1 MVIKTYLKTL
11 WRMFEKHVTRLL
23 SLIFMVLVSVGFVS
37 GIGSSTDKINY
48 SMTDYYKA
56 QTVSDF
62 IIKSKAE
69 NGFTDEDT
77 ERIKKLFD
85 GATVNTGNSLD
96 IKVGE
101 KRSVRYYFL
110 DFDEWTV
117 NVPDVLEGGVDD
129 PNLRIYAERADN
141 VIKGASVG
149 DKITLDFK
157 DILVKLSEQNGTE
170 LDANTLAMLSR
181 LTPVEVTV
189 GGIVQSPLTFANDGE
204 PSYNND
210 VENMP
215 DTTTGT
221 EDMDCLENVF
231 YISRTLIPTLKSVVP
246 QLPDAMDRP
255 FIGIGDIYVAL
266 EDRGQFSAFGWR
278 YKNVIEKGEAEI
290 AAALG
295 DVEVITLYDNYS
307 FKSLKSYSDKVA
319 GIGYILMAVFLLVTA
334 LVVLST
340 MTRLL
345 EEERSQIACLRTLG
359 YSSTDIISKYLLFA
373 LIATGIGGAGAY
385 FVGLGLA
392 HLIYYVFNYSFY
404 MPPVSAH
411 VAVVFYIISF
421 TLIVAATLVATVI
434 SGYKLTGER
443 PATLLRPKPPRA
455 GKKVILE
462 RIGVIWNRLSF
473 KYKSTMR
480 NVLRYKS
487 RFIMTVFS
495 VAVSTALVMAG
506 LGLLDMC
513 LFQDFGSAAIIG
525 IAAVIVVFAGLL
537 TAIVIYTLTNINI
550 SERNREIATLMVLGY
565 YDREVTGY
573 IYREVFI
580 NSAIGIVFGYPLSAF
595 LIFMVFR
602 TMGFGAIGGI
612 SWFMW
617 LIAPVV
623 VMLFTGL
630 VALILR
636 RKIIKINMNE
646 SLKAIE

>member
-602 TMGFGAIGGI
+602 TMGFGTIGGI

>member
-1 MVIKTYLKTL
+1 MIKTYLKTL

-117 NVPDVLEGGVDD
+117 NVPDVMEGGVDD

-141 VIKGASVG
+141 VIKGTSVG
-149 DKITLDFK
+149 DKLTLDFK

-170 LDANTLAMLSR
+170 LDANTLSLLSR

-189 GGIVQSPLTFANDGE
+189 GGIVQSPLTFANYGE

-319 GIGYILMAVFLLVTA
+319 GIGYILMVVFLLVTA

-595 LIFMVFR
+595 LIYMVFR
-602 TMGFGAIGGI
+602 TMGFGTIGGI

-623 VMLFTGL
+623 VLLFTGL

-636 RKIIKINMNE
+636 RKIVKINMNE

>member
-1 MVIKTYLKTL
+1 MIKTYLKTL

-117 NVPDVLEGGVDD
+117 NVPDVMEGGVDD

-141 VIKGASVG
+141 VIKGTSVG
-149 DKITLDFK
+149 DKLTLDFK

-170 LDANTLAMLSR
+170 LDANTLSLLSR

-319 GIGYILMAVFLLVTA
+319 GIGYILMVVFLLVTA

-595 LIFMVFR
+595 LIYMVFR
-602 TMGFGAIGGI
+602 TMGFGTIGGI

-623 VMLFTGL
+623 VLLFTGL

-636 RKIIKINMNE
+636 RKIVKINMNE

>member
-1 MVIKTYLKTL
+1 MIKTYLKTL

-117 NVPDVLEGGVDD
+117 NVPDVMEGGVDD

-141 VIKGASVG
+141 VIKGTSVG

-170 LDANTLAMLSR
+170 LDANTLSLLSR

-319 GIGYILMAVFLLVTA
+319 GIGYILMVVFLLVTA

-443 PATLLRPKPPRA
+443 PSTLLRPKHPRA

-595 LIFMVFR
+595 LIYMVFR
-602 TMGFGAIGGI
+602 TMGFGTIGGI

-623 VMLFTGL
+623 VLLFTGL

-636 RKIIKINMNE
+636 RKIVKINMNE